1 MAKVTLNVTVDL
13 EKEMTDEELKALA
26 ADLSFDLKSV
36 ARFSQQLHGTKS
48 QVHVEVDPNK
58 TWGRPI
64 IFTDIAS

>member
-13 EKEMTDEELKALA
+13 EKEMTGEELKALA

-36 ARFSQQLHGTKS
+36 ARFSKQLHDTNS
-48 QVHVEVDPNK
+48 QVHVAVDPNK

-64 IFTDIAS
+64 IFTEIAS